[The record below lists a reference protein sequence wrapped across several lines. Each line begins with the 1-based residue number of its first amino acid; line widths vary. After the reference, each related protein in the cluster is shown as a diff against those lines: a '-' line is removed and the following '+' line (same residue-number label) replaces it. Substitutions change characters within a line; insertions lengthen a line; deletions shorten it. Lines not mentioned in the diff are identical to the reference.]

1 MAGAQV
7 LRAIAFAAG
16 SVGGLTG
23 AAYGLLNG
31 QAQRARS
38 IIGRNTELPLN
49 ADGLYL
55 PNGAGPLIR
64 PKRGTLKFAVL
75 GDSLGAGIGAESTD
89 KLPGVLLAKGLA
101 AETGRPVRLSTHAIS
116 GSRTF
121 DLPPQVDR
129 ALINPPDVALVII
142 GGNDVTSKQRVSAS
156 TEVLGR
162 QVSRLMAAGA
172 TVVVGTC
179 PDLGAVIPIPQPLRE
194 IARRFSLT
202 LARAQ
207 RRELARLGATAVAI
221 ADLVSPAFLAR
232 PDELFSP
239 DRFHPN
245 GAGYALAASAL
256 LPALCAS
263 VGSRVMPSVLS
274 GVPVAA

>member
-1 MAGAQV
+1 MAGARM
-7 LRAIAFAAG
+7 LRAVVLAAG
-16 SVGGLTG
+16 SVGGLSG

-31 QAQRARS
+31 QSKRARS
-38 IIGRNTELPLN
+38 IIGMHRDLPLN

-55 PNGAGPLIR
+55 PNGAGPFIR

-75 GDSLGAGIGAESTD
+75 GDSLAAGIGAESTD
-89 KLPGVLLAKGLA
+89 RLPGVLLAKGIA
-101 AETGRPVRLSTHAIS
+101 EETGRPVRLCTHAVS
-116 GSRTF
+116 GARTF

-142 GGNDVTSKQRVSAS
+142 GGNDVTSKQRVSVSA
-156 TEVLGR
+156 EVLGR

-179 PDLGAVIPIPQPLRE
+179 PDLGAVAPIPQPLRE
-194 IARRFSLT
+194 IARRFSLS

-207 RRELARLGATAVAI
+207 QRELARIGATAVPI

-232 PDELFSP
+232 PGELFSP

-245 GAGYALAASAL
+245 GAGYALAAGAL
-256 LPALCAS
+256 LPALRAR
-263 VGSRVMPSVLS
+263 VGARIDVPSS
-274 GVPVAA
+274 TVPVAA

>member
-1 MAGAQV
+1 M
-7 LRAIAFAAG
+7 R
-16 SVGGLTG
+16 
-23 AAYGLLNG
+23 
-31 QAQRARS
+31 
-38 IIGRNTELPLN
+38 
-49 ADGLYL
+49 
-55 PNGAGPLIR
+55 
-64 PKRGTLKFAVL
+64 
-75 GDSLGAGIGAESTD
+75 
-89 KLPGVLLAKGLA
+89 
-101 AETGRPVRLSTHAIS
+101 
-116 GSRTF
+116 
-121 DLPPQVDR
+121 
-129 ALINPPDVALVII
+129 
-142 GGNDVTSKQRVSAS
+142 
-156 TEVLGR
+156 
-162 QVSRLMAAGA
+162 
-172 TVVVGTC
+172 
-179 PDLGAVIPIPQPLRE
+179 QPLRE

-274 GVPVAA
+274 SVPVAA